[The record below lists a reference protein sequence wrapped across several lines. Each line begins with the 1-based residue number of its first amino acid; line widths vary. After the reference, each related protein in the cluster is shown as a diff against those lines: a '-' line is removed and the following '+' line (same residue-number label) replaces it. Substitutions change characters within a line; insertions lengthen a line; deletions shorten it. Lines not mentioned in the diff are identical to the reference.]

1 MNHSTSKL
9 FAEKWLIISLHTDN
23 TSCSFYSFY
32 RFLTLFQRACM
43 IIDERTPLVGFLD
56 YFYQF
61 EAEKPKAIFMRQPE
75 GDTWHDISWEN
86 AGNQARRMAQAM
98 KNLGLQ
104 AGDKVGIVSK
114 NCYHW
119 IIADLAIAMG
129 GFVST
134 PFYPNLTGQQ
144 LKEVLI
150 ASDAKLCFVG
160 KLDEWDQM
168 KTGLTEDLQIIRF
181 PQYPGNAI
189 VKEGLAWNELLAK
202 TEPLSG
208 NPSPGL
214 DDLWTVIFTSG
225 TTGAP
230 KGVML
235 SHRHPAALLYNEK
248 VNGDLK
254 IFEGNEHRFFSFLP
268 LNHIAERVI
277 VEIACL
283 LTGGTISFAES
294 IDSFAKNLQNTQPT
308 LFMAVPRIWSKFYLG
323 ILARMPEKRL
333 NFLLK
338 LPFVGNLLRN
348 KIKQGLGL
356 SQARIMLTGAA
367 PTPEAVKQFFLKIG
381 LKLQE
386 VYAMTENTG
395 GCTLMP
401 SDQLKPGGVV
411 GKPLP
416 NVQIKIDQETGEVCM
431 KAPWVML
438 GYYNDADKTAQVL
451 RDGWLHTGDQ
461 GEMTA
466 DGFLKLTGRVS
477 DTFKS
482 AKGKYIVPAPIEMG
496 FSQNTFIEQVCV
508 VGLAQPQP
516 LALAVLSEVGKLAEK
531 EEVESALS
539 QTLREINQGL
549 SNYEKVSAV
558 VLTKEPWLVENGIL
572 TPTLKI
578 RRDVLHRK
586 YEAKYEQWAELKSA
600 VIWE

>member
-1 MNHSTSKL
+1 
-9 FAEKWLIISLHTDN
+9 
-23 TSCSFYSFY
+23 
-32 RFLTLFQRACM
+32 M
-43 IIDERTPLVGFLD
+43 IIDQNTPLIGFLD

-61 EAEKPKAIFMRQPE
+61 EAETPDAVFMRQPE
-75 GDTWHDISWEN
+75 GDKWHHITWRQ
-86 AGNQARRMAQAM
+86 AGDQARRMAHAM
-98 KNLGLQ
+98 QNLGLQ

-119 IIADLAIAMG
+119 IIADLAISMG

-134 PFYPNLTGQQ
+134 PFYPNLTAIQ
-144 LKEVLI
+144 LKEVLL
-150 ASDAKLCFVG
+150 ASEAKLCFVG
-160 KLDEWDQM
+160 KLDEWAQM
-168 KTGLTEDLQIIRF
+168 KTGLIDGLKVIRF
-181 PQYPGNAI
+181 PQYPGNATI
-189 VKEGLAWNELLAK
+189 DQGLDWDELIAN
-202 TEPLSG
+202 TAPLQGS
-208 NPSPGL
+208 PKPGL

-235 SHRHPAALLYNEK
+235 SHRHPAALLYNER

-254 IFEGNEHRFFSFLP
+254 IFEGDEHRFFSFLP

-294 IDSFAKNLQNTQPT
+294 IDTFAKNLQDTQPT

-333 NFLLK
+333 NLLLK
-338 LPFVGNLLRN
+338 LPIVGNLIRN

-356 SQARIMLTGAA
+356 SKARIMLTGAA

-401 SDQLKPGGVV
+401 ADQLKPGGIV

-416 NVQIKIDQETGEVCM
+416 NVQIKIDAETNEVCM

-438 GYYNDADKTAQVL
+438 GYYNDPEKTAQVL

-461 GEMTA
+461 GEMTT

-496 FSQNTFIEQVCV
+496 LAQNTFIEQVCV

-516 LALAVLSEVGKLAEK
+516 LALAVLSEVGKQAEN
-531 EEVESALS
+531 EEVEIEIS
-539 QTLREINQGL
+539 QTLQEINKHL

-572 TPTLKI
+572 TPTMKI

-586 YEAKYEQWAELKSA
+586 YEAKYEQWAEQKAA